1 MNIDR
6 HNYEEYFLL
15 YIDNELNGD
24 QKKQVELFVRE
35 NPDLEEE
42 LVMLRQSRLIPDDS
56 IVFDKKHLLMK
67 EENTPHS
74 ANPPFIN
81 LNNYEEWLIM
91 YVDDE
96 LSSEERVAVEKF
108 ADAHPHVREEMAI
121 FLQTKLQPE
130 EIVFPN
136 KETLYRREKTVR
148 VISMQWWKI
157 AIAAILIIS
166 AGVSVYSVLINKN
179 NNTTT
184 STSTAAVTKTDV
196 EKKTAPKQATTG
208 TPDAQQQLNVIPDK
222 HQEERLTVAAPARK
236 ESNEKEKIQ
245 EQPGGDNNRQLAYS
259 APGENPIQLQPA
271 TVEIDNTTIEQP
283 KVSEPVAIDDIMH
296 KQNISPTPV
305 TNPGVET
312 PDNSSKPDD
321 AAQYASNTE
330 NKKFRGF
337 FRKATRILER
347 TTSIDAAGDDK
358 VLIGGMAINL
368 K

>member
-42 LVMLRQSRLIPDDS
+42 LVMLRQSRLIPDES

-81 LNNYEEWLIM
+81 LKNFEEWLIM

-96 LSSEERVAVEKF
+96 LNPGERVAVEKF
-108 ADAHPHVREEMAI
+108 ADAHPHVQEELSI

-184 STSTAAVTKTDV
+184 STSTAAVMKTDV
-196 EKKTAPKQATTG
+196 EKKEVPKQTTP
-208 TPDAQQQLNVIPDK
+208 TLPDSQQPNVIPDQQ
-222 HQEERLTVAAPARK
+222 QEVQLNVTASAKK

-245 EQPGGDNNRQLAYS
+245 EQPGEDNNRQLAYN

-271 TVEIDNTTIEQP
+271 TVEIDNTTIEQS

-296 KQNISPTPV
+296 KQNINPTPV

-312 PDNSSKPDD
+312 PDNSSKYDD

>member
-15 YIDNELNGD
+15 YIDNELSVD

-42 LVMLRQSRLIPDDS
+42 LVMLKQSRLIPDGS

-67 EENTPHS
+67 EEIAADS
-74 ANPPFIN
+74 ANNSFIN
-81 LNNYEEWLIM
+81 LNNYEQWLIM

-96 LSSEERVAVEKF
+96 LNAQERLAVEKF
-108 ADAHPHVREEMAI
+108 ARAHPHVQEEVTI

-136 KETLYRREKTVR
+136 KEILYKRETTVR
-148 VISMQWWKI
+148 VISMQWWKV
-157 AIAAILIIS
+157 AVAAVLVIAAGITLYSIFNKSTHKGIIPD
-166 AGVSVYSVLINKN
+166 SVASKGQAMPSTSNTSQNKDDQTASVLKEERKQP
-179 NNTTT
+179 
-184 STSTAAVTKTDV
+184 TATNAVDK
-196 EKKTAPKQATTG
+196 EKKQ
-208 TPDAQQQLNVIPDK
+208 
-222 HQEERLTVAAPARK
+222 H
-236 ESNEKEKIQ
+236 
-245 EQPGGDNNRQLAYS
+245 EQPEGENRQQLAYNTTEQS
-259 APGENPIQLQPA
+259 MEHLDEPKRLQPT
-271 TVEIDNTTIEQP
+271 TVEINQSTTIEQP
-283 KVSEPVAIDDIMH
+283 KMADAVAIDDKMH
-296 KQNISPTPV
+296 KENINTVAV
-305 TNPGVET
+305 TNLGVET
-312 PDNSSKPDD
+312 PDKSSTSDD
-321 AAQYASNTE
+321 AVQYASNTE

-347 TTSIDAAGDDK
+347 TTSINAADDDK

>member
-42 LVMLRQSRLIPDDS
+42 LVMLRQSRLIPDES
-56 IVFDKKHLLMK
+56 IVFDNKYLLMK
-67 EENTPHS
+67 EENTSHA

-81 LNNYEEWLIM
+81 LKNYEEWLIM

-96 LSSEERVAVEKF
+96 LNPEERVAVEKF
-108 ADAHPHVREEMAI
+108 ADAHPHVQEELSI

-136 KETLYRREKTVR
+136 KETLIYRREKTVR

-196 EKKTAPKQATTG
+196 EKKEVPKQTTP
-208 TPDAQQQLNVIPDK
+208 TLSDSQQPNVIPDQ
-222 HQEERLTVAAPARK
+222 QEVQLTVTASAKK
-236 ESNEKEKIQ
+236 ESSEKEKIQ
-245 EQPGGDNNRQLAYS
+245 EQPGEDNNRQLAYN

-296 KQNISPTPV
+296 KQNINPTPV

-312 PDNSSKPDD
+312 PDNSSKSDD